1 MTAVSAFNLL
11 ALWPLL
17 LLLIPALIWFL
28 LARLVLVRVPDKDG
42 KLETVKRLIARRK
55 DKRWFVDIEKQLDE
69 YLAKHGQVL
78 VDFRGG
84 LIKDAKKT
92 LYSGEKILGADEPRF
107 AIVNQNRQVT
117 WLDKLDEQLSEAV

>member
-1 MTAVSAFNLL
+1 LL
-11 ALWPLL
+11 SLWPLL

-28 LARLVLVRVPDKDG
+28 LARLVLVRVPDNDG
-42 KLETVKRLIARRK
+42 KLETVKRMIARRK

-69 YLAKHGQVL
+69 YLVKHGQVV

-92 LYSGEKILGADEPRF
+92 LYSGETILGADEPRY
-107 AIVNQNRQVT
+107 ALVNKNRLVT
-117 WLDKLDEQLSEAV
+117 WLDNLEEQVSQAV